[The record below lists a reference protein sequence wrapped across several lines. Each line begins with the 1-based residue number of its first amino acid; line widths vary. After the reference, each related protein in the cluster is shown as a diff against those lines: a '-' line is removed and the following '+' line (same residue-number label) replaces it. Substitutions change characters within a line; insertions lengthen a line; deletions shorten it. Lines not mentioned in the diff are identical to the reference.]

1 MVSNCRPIFVD
12 TWCNTSFRIL
22 ACSSVAS
29 IANVQHV
36 IKQYYSLMLE
46 SMPCAICSHAL
57 VSIVDCVCLHVC
69 MSACLPLCLPVCLSV
84 CQSVCL
90 SVCLPV
96 CLSVSDSVCLFVCV
110 LFTVYV
116 VFPDYENCARPI
128 STNPGSIETGDHWI
142 TCVAC
147 FVARPQGFRGR
158 WAAVELVV
166 CCGCVGVSCLF
177 VVFPSN
183 GHGLLQVW
191 GRLALF
197 TSLLLR
203 FYTCF
208 NRQGKITIRDVLST
222 YCVYAKD
229 TVAQALKIRI
239 AHVACN

>member
-1 MVSNCRPIFVD
+1 MFVS
-12 TWCNTSFRIL
+12 
-22 ACSSVAS
+22 
-29 IANVQHV
+29 
-36 IKQYYSLMLE
+36 
-46 SMPCAICSHAL
+46 
-57 VSIVDCVCLHVC
+57 
-69 MSACLPLCLPVCLSV
+69 LC
-84 CQSVCL
+84 
-90 SVCLPV
+90 
-96 CLSVSDSVCLFVCV
+96 
-110 LFTVYV
+110 TVYCVFVTFV
-116 VFPDYENCARPI
+116 VFPDCENCTRPI
-128 STNPGSIETGDHWI
+128 LTTPGSIETCDHWL

-147 FVARPQGFRGR
+147 YVARLQGFRGR
-158 WAAVELVV
+158 WAVVEFVV
-166 CCGCVGVSCLF
+166 CCGCVGFRVYF
-177 VVFPSN
+177 VFPSN